1 MTITEALAEIKTL
14 VKRIESKRGYVNMY
28 MVRLESLKD
37 PLEKDGG
44 STKVIEQELQAIKD
58 LEDRLVSLRAGISFT
73 NEITYVEIEGVS
85 KSIAQWLIWRRE
97 VAPLRQK
104 WIMQLRLKLDN
115 ARNQLRNQPVYV
127 NKSSEEKPQDMVVSI
142 DEGALA
148 KEAEQ
153 LQNILGQLDG
163 QLSLKNATV
172 EIKV

>member
-14 VKRIESKRGYVNMY
+14 VKRIQTKRENVSLY

-44 STKVIEQELQAIKD
+44 SAKFVEQELQAIKD
-58 LEDRLVSLRAGISFT
+58 LEQRLVELRSGIGFT
-73 NEITYVEIEGVS
+73 NEITYVEIEGVN

-97 VAPLRQK
+97 VAPLRQQ
-104 WIMQLRLKLDN
+104 WIMKLRLKLDN
-115 ARNQLRNQPVYV
+115 SRNQLRNQPVYV
-127 NKSSEEKPQDMVVSI
+127 TKSAEEKPQDMVVNV
-142 DEGALA
+142 DEQALA

-153 LQNILGQLDG
+153 IQNILGQLDG

-172 EIKV
+172 EVKV